1 MTVEEFQSATADHLR
16 EKANDSFVKADQS
29 GSLDRPGFLM
39 EAQFYLAEIERREQQ
54 KERVESARIARRDF
68 WMEIAVIVL
77 IGIEIGIGFIGVFAG
92 ASEAG
97 KQITALNSLNQS
109 TSRTASNI
117 SRLTE
122 AQTELTTAQ
131 KNTLNALQ
139 DQLEILRQ
147 QQKQRLAELTK
158 QPDIGMRWHIREITP
173 TSAKY
178 QITVENSSEVAA
190 RDFVVYF
197 EAGAQGVTLVIPD
210 SGSNSP
216 SRTSVYI
223 PLLGAGLKQTVSLNA
238 QYPAGAAPFRIR
250 IFTSGENISAKT
262 LGDLFVKPPVR

>member
-1 MTVEEFQSATADHLR
+1 MA
-16 EKANDSFVKADQS
+16 
-29 GSLDRPGFLM
+29 
-39 EAQFYLAEIERREQQ
+39 AQFYLAEIERREQQ
-54 KERVESARIARRDF
+54 KERVESARVARRDF
-68 WMEIAVIVL
+68 WMEIAVIAL
-77 IGIEIGIGFIGVFAG
+77 IGIEIVIALIGLFWG
-92 ASEAG
+92 ASEAS

-109 TSRTASNI
+109 TSATAGNI

-122 AQTELTTAQ
+122 VQTELTTAQ
-131 KNTLNALQ
+131 KNTLNALH

-158 QPDIGMRWHIREITP
+158 QPVIGMRSHIGEITP
-173 TSAKY
+173 TRARY

-197 EAGAQGVTLVIPD
+197 EAGRQDVSLAIPE
-210 SGSNSP
+210 SGNNSP

-223 PLLGAGLKQTVSLNA
+223 PLLGPGLKHTVRLNA
-238 QYPAGAAPFRIR
+238 QYAAGAAPFHIL
-250 IFTSGENISAKT
+250 ISTSGENISTKT